1 MCSGSLTSFNPPVDS
16 ARVLQSAR
24 GLQSASIHITN
35 ISDFSN
41 PRPEHCENLRSAS
54 VSPCLEECTSPM
66 AQDYLTPMKLVQ
78 LSQEPDLTKLTF
90 LELTVN
96 TTENSLGDFGE
107 QLLLT

>member
-1 MCSGSLTSFNPPVDS
+1 
-16 ARVLQSAR
+16 
-24 GLQSASIHITN
+24 
-35 ISDFSN
+35 
-41 PRPEHCENLRSAS
+41 
-54 VSPCLEECTSPM
+54 M